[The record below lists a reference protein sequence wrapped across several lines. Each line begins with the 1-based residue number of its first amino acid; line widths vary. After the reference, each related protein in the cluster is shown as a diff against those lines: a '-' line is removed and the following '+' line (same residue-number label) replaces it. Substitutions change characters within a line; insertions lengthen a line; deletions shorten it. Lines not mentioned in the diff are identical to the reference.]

1 MRYWTRNMLLCLGL
15 ALGLFTPV
23 LHAAH
28 GGEAE
33 VKIDEIEVG
42 KGLEALRFSVVQVH
56 YTGRLEG
63 GEVFDSSVE
72 RGEPIR
78 FTLGAGEVIPG
89 WEMGILGMNAGGKR
103 ILEIPPELAYGERGA
118 GGVIPPNAR
127 LSFEVSLV
135 TVEPPPFKS
144 IDNAQL
150 QEKLKS
156 GIKLIDIRR
165 PEEWQQTGV
174 VEGSIK
180 STAFNA
186 DGQFQKSFVEM
197 LEQTVQPDEEF
208 VVICRTGNRT
218 AALSNWL
225 ATRGGYSNVLNH
237 RDGITDW
244 IGEGRPV
251 DKTGN

>member
-1 MRYWTRNMLLCLGL
+1 MRLSIRNILLCLGL
-15 ALGLFTPV
+15 ALFTPL
-23 LHAAH
+23 LHGSH
-28 GGEAE
+28 GVEPE

-42 KGLEALRFSVVQVH
+42 QGLEAMRFSVVDVH
-56 YTGRLEG
+56 YTGRLED
-63 GEVFDSSVE
+63 GEIFDSSVE

-89 WEMGILGMNAGGKR
+89 WEMGILGMKAGGKR

-150 QEKLKS
+150 QAKLKS

-225 ATRGGYSNVLNH
+225 VTRGGYSNVLNH